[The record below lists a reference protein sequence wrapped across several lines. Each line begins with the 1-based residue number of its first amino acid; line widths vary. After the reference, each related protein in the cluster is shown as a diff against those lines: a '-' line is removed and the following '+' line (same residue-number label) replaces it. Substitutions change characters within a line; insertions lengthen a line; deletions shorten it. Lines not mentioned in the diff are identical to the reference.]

1 LNSIVYVTKWK
12 ESFAFFCK
20 SVVWGIVI
28 YLMAKQFAVNNFW
41 IVPVSVFLLSVP
53 ICLSG
58 IYSATIKK
66 THQVTLFV
74 EKGWIYRLF
83 FGRLVVTVF
92 WVIWSLVTSFFM
104 LIQFHV
110 YSQLDWAVF
119 FLVIPV
125 FWCVFFI
132 CRKLSSREYK
142 AYLIN
147 SMAQR
152 MACWVTALLMLVMH
166 VILMVNYG
174 DLSAYSTISD
184 AIEGQKS
191 LVTDLKGSALVW
203 ELSNYLAIYQGFKVF
218 ALSNIGELNTLLA
231 FVVLGIG
238 NFVVFY
244 NACAMLSCF
253 LIPKVEYYRIFTP
266 LNNSGKPSRPSNLV
280 LAQVVAVFTFV
291 SIFIYLPS
299 FVYIESNVQQTSE
312 LTGIRQRAEQTIEK
326 IDGLFFRE
334 GTVDQLKKAR
344 LNAIHNIDF
353 SIALLES
360 KADRGFDRL
369 ESNVD
374 NYLDWYY
381 SLGGE
386 YARIGHLMVGNLDN
400 YMIEKLDSSLNK
412 GKVFKGFELEF
423 NKVLE
428 ENKVV
433 MSEYKLLT
441 EEILNKNKINSIDG
455 REQISQE
462 LTLDEVLSLPKHTD
476 ITEMKHRLGVG
487 AVVGGIGTVVI
498 TKVIGK
504 VAGKGAFKLAVKGL
518 TKLVVSKAAG
528 SVGGATAGAATGAA
542 IGAILP
548 GFGTAI
554 GAVVGGVIGGVAIG
568 LTVDKALIEFES
580 LINREEFK
588 RAILS
593 SIDDA
598 RKEFK
603 AGLSG

>member
-1 LNSIVYVTKWK
+1 MS
-12 ESFAFFCK
+12 
-20 SVVWGIVI
+20 
-28 YLMAKQFAVNNFW
+28 
-41 IVPVSVFLLSVP
+41 
-53 ICLSG
+53 
-58 IYSATIKK
+58 
-66 THQVTLFV
+66 
-74 EKGWIYRLF
+74 
-83 FGRLVVTVF
+83 
-92 WVIWSLVTSFFM
+92 
-104 LIQFHV
+104 
-110 YSQLDWAVF
+110 
-119 FLVIPV
+119 
-125 FWCVFFI
+125 
-132 CRKLSSREYK
+132 
-142 AYLIN
+142 
-147 SMAQR
+147 
-152 MACWVTALLMLVMH
+152 
-166 VILMVNYG
+166 
-174 DLSAYSTISD
+174 
-184 AIEGQKS
+184 
-191 LVTDLKGSALVW
+191 
-203 ELSNYLAIYQGFKVF
+203 
-218 ALSNIGELNTLLA
+218 
-231 FVVLGIG
+231 
-238 NFVVFY
+238 
-244 NACAMLSCF
+244 
-253 LIPKVEYYRIFTP
+253 
-266 LNNSGKPSRPSNLV
+266 
-280 LAQVVAVFTFV
+280 
-291 SIFIYLPS
+291 
-299 FVYIESNVQQTSE
+299 
-312 LTGIRQRAEQTIEK
+312 
-326 IDGLFFRE
+326 
-334 GTVDQLKKAR
+334 KAR
-344 LNAIHNIDF
+344 LNAIHNIDL